1 MIEYVQAGTLVA
13 LLVFA
18 IFYEKLSRSKFEEL
32 PDKADEITDQISKAA
47 ECLDD
52 IADMINEFGV
62 ALNNSPVASSP
73 SSPIE
78 MILASFMSKMGQPN
92 EHGTKTHQR
101 KIHEIDPTPTL
112 ETEDEPWL
120 TSQYRHLLPILL
132 TSGMFRH

>member
-62 ALNNSPVASSP
+62 AINNSPVASSP

-78 MILASFMSKMGQPN
+78 MILASFMTKMSQPQ
-92 EHGTKTHQR
+92 EHGP
-101 KIHEIDPTPTL
+101 KIKSDRSLHEIHPTPTL
-112 ETEDEPWL
+112 ETED
-120 TSQYRHLLPILL
+120 
-132 TSGMFRH
+132 

>member
-32 PDKADEITDQISKAA
+32 PDK
-47 ECLDD
+47 
-52 IADMINEFGV
+52 ADMINEFGV

-101 KIHEIDPTPTL
+101 TLHEIDPTPTL
-112 ETEDEPWL
+112 ETED
-120 TSQYRHLLPILL
+120 
-132 TSGMFRH
+132 

>member
-101 KIHEIDPTPTL
+101 TLHEIDPTQTL
-112 ETEDEPWL
+112 ETEDE
-120 TSQYRHLLPILL
+120 SQ
-132 TSGMFRH
+132 